1 MKDEGSTLKG
11 WPAVSAFLMLVV
23 ANALTALA
31 LALPTS
37 WLVNRVFAASAI
49 HAIFASNQLGYWR
62 CVGVF
67 AICFAAKGRIKWMV
81 KS

>member
-1 MKDEGSTLKG
+1 MKEESVTLRG

-23 ANALTALA
+23 VNALTALVM
-31 LALPTS
+31 ALPTS
-37 WLVNRVFAASAI
+37 WLVNRVFSTSAI
-49 HAIFASNQLGYWR
+49 HAIFSSDHLGYWR

-67 AICFAAKGRIKWMV
+67 AIWFVAKARIKWTV